1 LHHKNVQ
8 AFKKQKNSLE
18 DQRLSYLIR
27 LKSTKMEITHYYN
40 LTFREVRKGLI
51 VYVDDFKGLDKDLLT
66 EGNTITDWPSDATLY
81 VKGKNPT
88 DYLFYPLSPW
98 FTVSKKA
105 QAALEKANID
115 EIQFLPV
122 HVVHKSGI
130 EIPGYAIVNVLTV
143 IAALDYEHTAWMT
156 PDRENV
162 TYPQL
167 NILEEALQ
175 RIKIEESEIFR
186 LVELKTQ
193 VYVSKYFKE
202 CLERKNAS
210 VGFGFMPIPAYG

>member
-1 LHHKNVQ
+1 
-8 AFKKQKNSLE
+8 
-18 DQRLSYLIR
+18 
-27 LKSTKMEITHYYN
+27 MEISHYYN
-40 LTFREVRKGLI
+40 LTFSEVRGGLI
-51 VYVDDFKGLDKDLLT
+51 VYQDDFKGVNKDLLT
-66 EGNTITDWPSDATLY
+66 EGAPITDWPSDAILY
-81 VKGKNPT
+81 VKGKKPT

-98 FTVSKKA
+98 FTISKKA
-105 QAALEKANID
+105 QIALEEENI
-115 EIQFLPV
+115 EGIQFLPI

-143 IAALDYEHTAWMT
+143 VAALDYEHTAWMT
-156 PDRENV
+156 PDRERV

-175 RIKIEESEIFR
+175 RKKIEGFDIFR

-202 CLERKNAS
+202 CLDRKNAT
-210 VGFGFMPIPAYG
+210 VGFGFMPVPAYE